1 MALSTDK
8 LLRGTDIIEALE
20 ASGIKIVV
28 ALPDI
33 TTSAGLLW
41 PLASHPTIPLIRVCK
56 EDEGISIC
64 AAMSYC
70 DKRALL
76 LMQNTG
82 LFDSINA
89 LRHIAVEYSHAIC
102 MMVGLQGIEPNV
114 LPHESNMYSI
124 RIVEPILDVM
134 GVEHELLREAS
145 DVAKIG
151 PAIDHAYDE
160 RKPVVLIV
168 GSRPE
173 AP

>member
-1 MALSTDK
+1 MGTDNA
-8 LLRGTDIIEALE
+8 LRGADIIEALE
-20 ASGIKIVV
+20 SSGIEIVA

-33 TTSAGLLW
+33 VTSAGLLW
-41 PLASHPTIPLIRVCK
+41 PLASHSTIRLVRVCK

-76 LMQNTG
+76 LMQHTG

-89 LRHIAVEYSHAIC
+89 LRHIAVEYSHPIC
-102 MMVGLQGIEPNV
+102 MMVGLQGIEPGV
-114 LPHESNMYSI
+114 IPSESNMYSVH
-124 RIVEPILDVM
+124 IVEPILDVM
-134 GVEHELLREAS
+134 GVEHQLLREAG

-151 PAIDHAYDE
+151 PAIDRAYGE
-160 RKPVVLIV
+160 RRPVVMLV
-168 GSRPE
+168 GQSPE

>member
-1 MALSTDK
+1 MGTDQA
-8 LLRGTDIIEALE
+8 LRGADIIEALE
-20 ASGIKIVV
+20 ASGIEIVA

-33 TTSAGLLW
+33 VTSAGLLW
-41 PLASHPTIPLIRVCK
+41 PLASHPTIRLVRISK

-89 LRHIAVEYSHAIC
+89 LRHIAVEYSHPIC
-102 MMVGLQGIEPNV
+102 MMVGLQGMEPDL
-114 LPHESNMYSI
+114 LPRESSMFAI

-134 GVEHELLREAS
+134 GVEHELLREAA

-151 PAIDHAYDE
+151 PAIERAYTE
-160 RKPVVLIV
+160 SKPIVLLV
-168 GSRPE
+168 GRRPE

>member
-1 MALSTDK
+1 MGTDNA
-8 LLRGTDIIEALE
+8 LRGADIIEAFE
-20 ASGIKIVV
+20 ASGIEIVA

-33 TTSAGLLW
+33 VTSAGLLW
-41 PLASHPTIPLIRVCK
+41 PLASHPTIRLVRICK

-76 LMQNTG
+76 LMQHTG

-89 LRHIAVEYSHAIC
+89 LRHIAVEYSHPIC
-102 MMVGLQGIEPNV
+102 MMVGLQGIEPGV
-114 LPHESNMYSI
+114 IPSASNMYSV

-134 GVEHELLREAS
+134 GVEHQLLRGAD

-151 PAIDHAYDE
+151 PAIDRAYGE
-160 RKPVVLIV
+160 RRPVVLLV
-168 GSRPE
+168 GQSTE